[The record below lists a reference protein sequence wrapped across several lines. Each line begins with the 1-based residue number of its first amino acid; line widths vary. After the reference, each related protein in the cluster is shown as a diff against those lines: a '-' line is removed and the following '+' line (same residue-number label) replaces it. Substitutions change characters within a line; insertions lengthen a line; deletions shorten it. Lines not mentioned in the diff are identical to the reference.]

1 MKTEVFN
8 FGLFSFVLI
17 HYKIYNSVNQLPNS
31 WDALSNNDIFLKTDF
46 LKGLELSS
54 PKNITSYY
62 LGVFK
67 AEKLVGIAIIQRVE
81 MYADDIFRNNRS
93 PTIKQLA
100 KQLVSKII
108 KGNALIVGSLMHT
121 GQHGIY
127 FDTQH
132 ISPKEYLNQLEKAL
146 HDLIAKIKSEYN
158 KKIRII
164 AFKDYFENDAIHNSS
179 EFFKTNNLYKV
190 QVQPNMVLPILD
202 AWKMPEDYVSSFNK
216 KYKRRYKTARK
227 KASSI
232 ACKELNKEFIKNNSE
247 TLFDL
252 YETVS
257 DNAGVNSFKLHKLH
271 FYNLKVSLGEKFK
284 VFGFFLNEELVGFYT
299 LILNNDVLE
308 TYFLGYNKDLQQKYQ
323 MYLNMLFN
331 MAFFGIE
338 NNFKTIVYARTAM
351 EIKSSIGAKPN
362 IMHVYLKH
370 TNNFIANT
378 VLKCIVKYMNPIRK
392 WEERHPF
399 KG

>member
-1 MKTEVFN
+1 M
-8 FGLFSFVLI
+8 I
-17 HYKIYNSVNQLPNS
+17 HYKIYNSVNQLPKS
-31 WDALSNNDIFLKTDF
+31 WDTLPNNDIFLKTSF

-54 PKNITSYY
+54 PSNITSYY

-67 AEKLVGIAIIQRVE
+67 AEELVGIAIIQRVE
-81 MYADDIFRNNRS
+81 MYADDIFRNSRS

-100 KQLVSKII
+100 KELVSKII
-108 KGNALIVGSLMHT
+108 KGNALIVGNLMHT

-127 FDTQH
+127 FNALE
-132 ISPKEYLNQLEKAL
+132 ISQNEFLNQLEKAL
-146 HDLIAKIKSEYN
+146 EDLIIQIKSKFN

-164 AFKDYFENDAIHNSS
+164 AFKDYFENDTIHKST

-190 QVQPNMVLPILD
+190 QVQPNMILSILD
-202 AWKMPEDYVSSFNK
+202 TWKTPENYTASFNK

-227 KASSI
+227 KASNLE
-232 ACKELNKEFIKNNSE
+232 CKELNEAFIKNNSKA
-247 TLFDL
+247 LFDL

-257 DNAGVNSFKLHKLH
+257 DNAGVNSFKLHKTH
-271 FYNLKVSLGEKFK
+271 FYNLKVSLKEKFK

-308 TYFLGYNKDLQQKYQ
+308 TYFLGYNKDLQKTHQ

-338 NNFKTIVYARTAM
+338 SGFKTIVYARTAM

-362 IMHVYLKH
+362 TMHVYLKH

-399 KG
+399 K

>member
-1 MKTEVFN
+1 M
-8 FGLFSFVLI
+8 I
-17 HYKIYNSVNQLPNS
+17 HYKIYNTVSQLPNS
-31 WDALSNNDIFLKTDF
+31 WDALPNNDIFLKTYF

-54 PKNITSYY
+54 PYNITPYY

-67 AEKLVGIAIIQRVE
+67 NEKLVGIAIIKRVE
-81 MYADDIFRNNRS
+81 MYADDIFRNNKS
-93 PTIKQLA
+93 PTLKQLA

-127 FDTQH
+127 YNPQD
-132 ISPKEYLNQLEKAL
+132 ISQKDYLNQLEKSL
-146 HDLIAKIKSEYN
+146 QDLTARIKSEFN

-164 AFKDYFENDAIHNSS
+164 AFKDYFENDTIHKSP
-179 EFFKTNNLYKV
+179 EFFKRNNLYKV
-190 QVQPNMVLPILD
+190 QVQPNMVLSISEN
-202 AWKMPEDYVSSFNK
+202 WKSPEDYVSSLNK

-227 KASSI
+227 KVSNI
-232 ACKELNKEFIKNNSE
+232 ACKELNEDFIKANSE
-247 TLFDL
+247 ILFEL

-257 DNAGVNSFKLHKLH
+257 DNARVNSFKLHKSH
-271 FYNLKVSLGEKFK
+271 FYNLKVSLGEKLK
-284 VFGFFLNEELVGFYT
+284 VFGFFLNEDLIGFYT

-308 TYFLGYNKDLQQKYQ
+308 TYFLGYNKELQHKHQ

-338 NNFKTIVYARTAM
+338 NGFKTIVYARTAM
-351 EIKSSIGAKPN
+351 EIKSSIGAKPKT
-362 IMHVYLKH
+362 MHVYLKH

-378 VLKCIVKYMNPIRK
+378 ILKCIVKYMNPIRK

-399 KG
+399 S